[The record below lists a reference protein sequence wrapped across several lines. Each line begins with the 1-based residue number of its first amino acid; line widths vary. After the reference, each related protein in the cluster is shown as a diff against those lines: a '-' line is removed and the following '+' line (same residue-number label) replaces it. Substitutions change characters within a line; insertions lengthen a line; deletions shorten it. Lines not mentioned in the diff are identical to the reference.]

1 MLQRSSICIL
11 VLIAAFLMSGCNGG
25 ETTDGPPARVTK
37 KLATHTPVKLIK
49 ELGDFAQ
56 IETADSEVFYVDR
69 SVLQSRSTAEAQQNG
84 GHTHILSAATAAY
97 VDVPPDTLPVT
108 KPRAIDAIG
117 NEQSTLNRLYM
128 TEKTQRRIIAPTN
141 LGRFVDEVTGENA
154 WPVYECRNPDC
165 PSRSLEEESYL
176 FIFTDRGM
184 MRICPECVTAF
195 DLASK
200 PHEQLIAYYRWTQPY
215 VLEEAARRIK
225 QLDAERRR
233 AYKAK
238 KKSEK

>member
-11 VLIAAFLMSGCNGG
+11 VLIAAFLISGCSGG

-69 SVLQSRSTAEAQQNG
+69 SVLQSRSTAEAQRKRRSYAYPERC
-84 GHTHILSAATAAY
+84 HCSLCRRTSRHAARDETKGDRRDRQRTINVEPLVHDRKDAAPNY
-97 VDVPPDTLPVT
+97 
-108 KPRAIDAIG
+108 
-117 NEQSTLNRLYM
+117 S
-128 TEKTQRRIIAPTN
+128 PTN